1 MLRHNAVQS
10 SENNCLWVFSHGWGV
25 FHHHLQLPQGSGNT
39 GQEETWKECTGSK
52 MGTNDVKWSPL
63 SIRLGLIVT
72 VVVYIRSVI
81 GKSHWQFQQGLWRNT
96 WGPISNWGA
105 ICSWWMLLGWSL
117 LSLDVAN
124 CWVAYTRVDDPM
136 NIWET
141 RSGLSE

>member
-10 SENNCLWVFSHGWGV
+10 SKNDCLWVFSHGWGV
-25 FHHHLQLPQGSGNT
+25 FHHLLQWPQSSGNI
-39 GQEETWKECTGSK
+39 GQEERWKEHKGSR
-52 MGTNDVKWSPL
+52 MGTNELKWPPL
-63 SIRLGLIVT
+63 SIRHGLIVA

-81 GKSHWQFQQGLWRNT
+81 GKSHWQLQQGLWRNT

-124 CWVAYTRVDDPM
+124 CWVAYTRVNDPM

-141 RSGLSE
+141 WSGLSE